1 MLCEKCGKNP
11 ATFHYT
17 EVVNGVKSEHHLCAE
32 CAANTD
38 VSYYSNVFDSDMNI
52 TELLAGLLGGGRN
65 AYADSSSRD
74 PATMVQCPR
83 CGMTYGEFIKNSTFG
98 CTECYDVFGPLITD
112 TIRKIQGNDRHVG
125 KKPVLYRS
133 DEHGNVSRSG
143 NEGESG
149 DTTVNSKERAELL
162 SKRLKEAV
170 ANEDFELAAR
180 LRDEIAAIKGRDE
193 DNA

>member
-17 EVVNGVKSEHHLCAE
+17 EVVNGVKNEHHLCAE

-52 TELLAGLLGGGRN
+52 TELLAGLLGGGHG
-65 AYADSSSRD
+65 AFAGSSSQD

-98 CTECYDVFGPLITD
+98 CADCYDVFGPLITD
-112 TIRKIQGNDRHVG
+112 TIRKLQGSDRHVG
-125 KKPVLYRS
+125 KKPMLYRNEKETTGPVENDAENCS
-133 DEHGNVSRSG
+133 EADEPYV
-143 NEGESG
+143 
-149 DTTVNSKERAELL
+149 KAELL

-170 ANEDFELAAR
+170 AQEDFELAAK
-180 LRDEIAAIKGRDE
+180 LRDEIAALRGKDGE
-193 DNA
+193 HA